1 MTSSIP
7 VSSALLRTRLV
18 AGPCHDEEL
27 VRGFETGQ
35 AHTQKAS
42 KGLVKSISRFA
53 SKFIPKG
60 VRLRP
65 VSPDREASRKRR
77 RTWGGGGGMP
87 DCIRHEYTEGER
99 AALCVVA
106 QEVKRGGSCDLPIDR
121 IAAVAGVS
129 RTTVQ
134 NAIRKAKRRLHVTV
148 EERPRPGRK
157 NLTNVITIIAR
168 EWLGWLK
175 RSIGFKRLYPTK
187 TENTKTSLSEC
198 VVTLQRAYETEE
210 AAPRAYQ
217 RSATDEAKLPNLG
230 WRPRAPRPARV

>member
-1 MTSSIP
+1 MTSSTP
-7 VSSALLRTRLV
+7 VSAALLRNLASRKWTDDVL
-18 AGPCHDEEL
+18 AKAY
-27 VRGFETGQ
+27 ETGE

-42 KGLVKSISRFA
+42 NGLAKAISRCA
-53 SKFIPKG
+53 SQFIPKG

-87 DCIRHEYTEGER
+87 ECIRHEYTEGER

-106 QEVKRGGSCDLPIDR
+106 QEVKRSGCCDLPIDR

-134 NAIRKAKRRLHVTV
+134 NAMRKAKSKLHIIV
-148 EERPRPGRK
+148 EERPRRGRK

-168 EWLGWLK
+168 AWLGWLK

-187 TENTKTSLSEC
+187 TEGDITSLSER
-198 VVTLQRAYETEE
+198 VVTLRRAYEAEE

-217 RSATDEAKLPNLG
+217 KPSGADARLPNHD